1 MEDSYDIFKFRGS
14 TNKLSLKLNCPTK
27 LNEESGP
34 PSRRTVNNALG
45 VTAVSSSSDS
55 ELDSGLSA
63 SGDDSGVARRRRYCH
78 CLALC
83 IYTATQYQFSRHNG
97 HKKKMAATRL
107 LTKSKG
113 EDKEGLGGEDL
124 EADTLETPPSK
135 RCCKS
140 TMQY

>member
-27 LNEESGP
+27 LNEESA
-34 PSRRTVNNALG
+34 TALG
-45 VTAVSSSSDS
+45 VTTVSSSSDS
-55 ELDSGLSA
+55 ELDSGL

-83 IYTATQYQFSRHNG
+83 ITVTQYQFSRHNG

-113 EDKEGLGGEDL
+113 EDKEGLGEDL

-140 TMQY
+140 TVHY